1 MPADLPTLQARLDA
15 LKTALT
21 NGRSEISY
29 AGRTTKYRSVAE
41 IETAIKNVETDIAKL
56 TGGSIQ
62 RTYFFT
68 NCKGL

>member
-1 MPADLPTLQARLDA
+1 MPADLPTLQERLDA

-41 IETAIKNVETDIAKL
+41 IEAAIKNVETDIAKL